1 MKVVIS
7 GYYGFDNIGDE
18 AVLKC
23 IVDGL
28 KEKGIERIT
37 VLSND
42 PESTARQYN
51 VTAVNRNSL
60 REIYSAIKAADVVI
74 SGGGSLI
81 QDKTS
86 SKSLWYYLGVM
97 IIGKLL
103 RKKVFIIGQ
112 GIGPIEKKFNR
123 WLTSKILSKLNGIT
137 VRDELSKK
145 YLEELNVKNKI
156 TVAADPVVNLKISDD
171 AGIDAVLKNEN
182 INLNCKYALICTR
195 EWGNSELSRVELAK
209 AADFIQQNYGFQI
222 VFLPFYY
229 KKDEEESVKVANYMK
244 MPYKILKGKYS
255 LEEILSII
263 KHSSILIG
271 VRLHSLIFAC
281 VVSTPFIGISYDP
294 KIDGFL
300 NSVGEESAGKI
311 DTFTSDDILKR
322 IRLVLDNRDKYIIE
336 RNKYLDELKLRSQN
350 NFKIFDEYCLEVQK

>member
-23 IVDGL
+23 IIDGL
-28 KEKGIERIT
+28 KEKGIEEIT

-42 PESTARQYN
+42 PDSTTKLYN
-51 VTAVNRNSL
+51 VAAVNRNSF
-60 REIYSAIKAADVVI
+60 REVYNAIKSTDVVL

-97 IIGKLL
+97 FIGKLL

-156 TVAADPVVNLKISDD
+156 IVAADPAVNLKISSDT
-171 AGIDAVLKNEN
+171 GLDAVLKKED
-182 INLNCKYALICTR
+182 LDLKCEYALICTR

-209 AADFIQQNYGFQI
+209 AADFIAQNYGFKI
-222 VFLPFYY
+222 IFLPFYY
-229 KKDEEESVKVANYMK
+229 KKDEEESIKVANYMK
-244 MPYKILKGKYS
+244 MPYKILKSKYS
-255 LEEILSII
+255 LEEMLSII
-263 KHSSILIG
+263 SHSSLLIG
-271 VRLHSLIFAC
+271 IRLHSLIFAC
-281 VVSTPFIGISYDP
+281 VALTPFIGISYDP

-322 IRLVLDNRDKYIIE
+322 IKQIMDNKDKYIIE
-336 RNKYLDELKLRSQN
+336 RNEYLDKLKLLSQN
-350 NFKIFDEYCLEVQK
+350 NFKIFDECFKC